1 MTFGEKTVTMGK
13 RKGTGREGAA
23 GRRRTAMTDIIFTSD
38 IHSHL
43 NSFPRLSEGREQQTG
58 GLARM
63 KTLVDEQRKK
73 NPDTLYLDGGDFSMG
88 TLVQTVFEEEA
99 AELRTLG
106 MLGCDAT
113 TFGNHEFDYRTR
125 GLVRMM
131 RSAMDSEDPL
141 PALLLCNVDWEQGG
155 KEAEPLREV
164 FGQYG
169 VRPYE
174 ILERGGVRIALMGVF
189 GKDALVCAPTCQL
202 KLADPVAAVRRTVE
216 EIRREGGAD
225 LYICI
230 SHGGTAEKPEH
241 SEDEILARKVPQL
254 DLIISGHS
262 HTVLREYIRHGDTFI
277 VSCGEYG
284 AYLGYVSMERKKN
297 GRWAV
302 RDYHLQPVTGEIPA
316 DPGVQRRID
325 SFMESVDR
333 RYLFRYGY
341 TRDQVLAV
349 NGVDFSSIDQI
360 REEHTEQ
367 NLGSVVAD
375 AYLYAAARADGQEGK
390 GADVAI
396 VPGGTL
402 RETYAKGP
410 ITVEDVFQSFS
421 LGIGPDGV
429 PGYPLVRAW
438 LTGRELKLA
447 AEVDASISDA
457 MPMARLFMS
466 GLRFTFNPNRVILNK
481 VTDISL
487 VDDRG
492 QECALEDNRLY
503 SVVSDLY
510 TGQMLSSITGISHG
524 LLSLQPKDAEGN
536 PLENFE
542 DAILFSGGQEMKAW
556 VAIARYLSSF
566 EQNDRGIAQIPEAY
580 AKKQGRK
587 VVSHSRKPGELLRN
601 PNRYSAAIYS
611 AGGVLAVS
619 VLFLLLAGI
628 FLRGKPKR

>member
-1 MTFGEKTVTMGK
+1 M
-13 RKGTGREGAA
+13 
-23 GRRRTAMTDIIFTSD
+23 
-38 IHSHL
+38 
-43 NSFPRLSEGREQQTG
+43 
-58 GLARM
+58 
-63 KTLVDEQRKK
+63 
-73 NPDTLYLDGGDFSMG
+73 
-88 TLVQTVFEEEA
+88 
-99 AELRTLG
+99 
-106 MLGCDAT
+106 
-113 TFGNHEFDYRTR
+113 
-125 GLVRMM
+125 
-131 RSAMDSEDPL
+131 
-141 PALLLCNVDWEQGG
+141 
-155 KEAEPLREV
+155 
-164 FGQYG
+164 
-169 VRPYE
+169 
-174 ILERGGVRIALMGVF
+174 
-189 GKDALVCAPTCQL
+189 
-202 KLADPVAAVRRTVE
+202 
-216 EIRREGGAD
+216 
-225 LYICI
+225 
-230 SHGGTAEKPEH
+230 
-241 SEDEILARKVPQL
+241 
-254 DLIISGHS
+254 
-262 HTVLREYIRHGDTFI
+262 
-277 VSCGEYG
+277 
-284 AYLGYVSMERKKN
+284 
-297 GRWAV
+297 
-302 RDYHLQPVTGEIPA
+302 
-316 DPGVQRRID
+316 
-325 SFMESVDR
+325 
-333 RYLFRYGY
+333 
-341 TRDQVLAV
+341 
-349 NGVDFSSIDQI
+349 DFSSIDQI

>member
-1 MTFGEKTVTMGK
+1 
-13 RKGTGREGAA
+13 
-23 GRRRTAMTDIIFTSD
+23 MTDIVFTSD

-43 NSFPRLSEGREQQTG
+43 NSFRRFSDGREQETG
-58 GLARM
+58 GLARI

-73 NPDTLYLDGGDFSMG
+73 NPETLYLDGGDFSMG
-88 TLVQTVFEEEA
+88 TLAQTVFEEEA

-106 MLGCDAT
+106 ALGCDAT

-125 GLVRMM
+125 GVVRMM
-131 RSAMDSEDPL
+131 RTAMDSGDPL

-155 KEAEPLREV
+155 DEAAPLREV
-164 FGQYG
+164 FDRYG
-169 VRPYE
+169 VRPYK
-174 ILERGGVRIALMGVF
+174 IIERGGVRIALMGVF
-189 GKDALVCAPTCQL
+189 GKDALVCAPTCRL
-202 KLADPVAAVRRTVE
+202 KFTDPATAVRRTVE

-241 SEDEILARKVPQL
+241 SEDEILARKVPRL

-262 HTVLREYIRHGDTFI
+262 HTVLREYKRHGDTFI

-284 AYLGYVSMERKKN
+284 QYLGYVSMEQKEN
-297 GRWAV
+297 GRWSV
-302 RDYHLQPVTGEIPA
+302 EDYHLQPVTGEVPA
-316 DPGVQRRID
+316 DAAVQKCID
-325 SFMESVDR
+325 HFMESVDR
-333 RYLFRYGY
+333 KYLSRYGY

-349 NGVDFSSIDQI
+349 NGVDFSTMDQI
-360 REEHTEQ
+360 RGEHVEQ

-375 AYLYAAARADGQEGK
+375 AYLFAAARADGQKGQ
-390 GADVAI
+390 GADVAV

-402 RETYAKGP
+402 RDTYARGP
-410 ITVEDVFQSFS
+410 VTVEDVFNSFS

-429 PGYPLVRAW
+429 PGYPLVKAY
-438 LTGRELKLA
+438 LTGRELKLV

-466 GLRFTFNPNRVILNK
+466 GLRFTFNPHRVILNK

-487 VDDRG
+487 VDGRG
-492 QECALEDNRLY
+492 REYDLEDNRLY

-524 LLSLQPKDAEGN
+524 LLSLQPKNADGKS
-536 PLENFE
+536 LENFE
-542 DAILFSGGQEMKAW
+542 EAILFSEGRELKAW

-566 EQNDRGIAQIPEAY
+566 DRDAQGIAQVPDTY
-580 AKKQGRK
+580 AGKQGRK
-587 VVSHSRKPGELLRN
+587 VVNPSRKLTELLKK
-601 PNRYSAAIYS
+601 PNRYSAAIYGL
-611 AGGVLAVS
+611 GGVMAASAVALILAAV
-619 VLFLLLAGI
+619 
-628 FLRGKPKR
+628 FLRGKPER